1 MNTAEVPV
9 RLTHTWKRQ
18 GDTVVLFS
26 DAHFNLVRLEFNQ
39 IGGRVWE
46 LVDGKRTVEEIVDQI
61 HSVHPRA
68 HRPDIEA
75 SVVGFL
81 EELRGEWLVMTTG
94 DLAAY
99 E

>member
-1 MNTAEVPV
+1 VT
-9 RLTHTWKRQ
+9 RWC
-18 GDTVVLFS
+18 LFS

-75 SVVGFL
+75 SVGRVFGGAS
-81 EELRGEWLVMTTG
+81 REWLVMTTG